1 MESLI
6 QNILAHRLWQPATR
20 ALLAA
25 AYVAIAIA
33 SLAPKD
39 LRPTSG
45 VVPGAIEHLA
55 AYFVLGVLGAVIMR
69 GQISWWWLALFNIAF
84 AGALEAA
91 QLFVPGRVANVLDFT
106 ASACGSLLGLL
117 AVQAALRTRAR

>member
-1 MESLI
+1 MRAFLQSL
-6 QNILAHRLWQPATR
+6 LAHRLWQPTTR

-25 AYVAIAIA
+25 AYLTIALA

-55 AYFVLGVLGAVIMR
+55 AYFVLGVLGAVILR
-69 GQISWWWLALFNIAF
+69 GQISWSSLALFNIAF
-84 AGALEAA
+84 AGALEAG
-91 QLFVPGRVANVLDFT
+91 QLFVPGRVANVIDFA
-106 ASACGSLLGLL
+106 ASAIGSLLGIL
-117 AVQAALRTRAR
+117 AVHAVHRAKNR